1 VPAWLGEGLAVL
13 LEREGGPAQKAGAGP
28 KVLQFPEVTRS
39 FAKLPPEHVGAAY
52 QESRSAVRFIVDRVG
67 FHGLMAL
74 IADLGAGEEFER
86 AFQNRVL
93 MSFSDFEREWREQ
106 R

>member
-1 VPAWLGEGLAVL
+1 
-13 LEREGGPAQKAGAGP
+13 
-28 KVLQFPEVTRS
+28 
-39 FAKLPPEHVGAAY
+39 
-52 QESRSAVRFIVDRVG
+52 
-67 FHGLMAL
+67 MAL